1 MDIPLHKVV
10 SLYLKN
16 ILKYTNILFIMREV
30 MLPDDCLNYM
40 KLIVATMCY

>member
-1 MDIPLHKVV
+1 MDILLNKVI

-16 ILKYTNILFIMREV
+16 ILKYTNILFIMGEV
-30 MLPDDCLNYM
+30 MLPGDCLNYM